1 MNKAVQS
8 VIDVHTLIENIFTG
22 NNLENDLGDLLAH
35 FDDNFAMVTINGDR
49 IGLAQVASLFTHNI
63 GTRSSLKIK
72 LHDINL
78 ILESSNYCWVQY
90 QEQHQTQDGDT
101 LRISTACIRIEE
113 ERCFWVYLHE
123 TPVRVK

>member
-22 NNLENDLGDLLAH
+22 NNLESDLSDLLAH
-35 FDDNFAMVTINGDR
+35 FDDNFAMVTMNGDR

-63 GTRSSLKIK
+63 GTRPSLKIW
-72 LHDINL
+72 LHDL
-78 ILESSNYCWVQY
+78 KPVLESSNYCWIQY

-101 LRISTACIRIEE
+101 RRISTACIRIEE
-113 ERCFWVYLHE
+113 DRCFWVYLHE
-123 TPVRVK
+123 TQVSS